1 MGKKIGVIA
10 NIDHKIPHL
19 SSLFL
24 LSKYIHTTCPIEK
37 ENIKIINLLLEN
49 QNIDIDQK
57 LINFY
62 NLEFIIILRNSLK

>member
-1 MGKKIGVIA
+1 MNALIYA
-10 NIDHKIPHL
+10 
-19 SSLFL
+19 
-24 LSKYIHTTCPIEK
+24 IEK

>member
-1 MGKKIGVIA
+1 MNALIYA
-10 NIDHKIPHL
+10 
-19 SSLFL
+19 
-24 LSKYIHTTCPIEK
+24 IEK

-49 QNIDIDQK
+49 QNIDINQK

>member
-1 MGKKIGVIA
+1 MNALIYA
-10 NIDHKIPHL
+10 
-19 SSLFL
+19 
-24 LSKYIHTTCPIEK
+24 IEK

-57 LINFY
+57 LISFY